1 MNRASIS
8 APDLDMTVLRSWIG
22 RTEIARD
29 IATERLIAGLLATF
43 ESVRHFPSC
52 AAQAPLTLHWCLAA
66 PIAPMS
72 DLGPDGHPARGG
84 FLPPIPLP
92 RRMWAGGELEILDRI
107 VAGDAIERSSRI
119 ASIDLKQGRSGALC
133 FVGVDH
139 VIATPRG
146 VAMRERQN
154 LVYRAADAQPLAQPP
169 KTPAPLAEHSLKL
182 HADPVLLFR
191 YSALTFNGHRI
202 HYDRPYATGE
212 EHYPGLIVHG
222 PLQAALLVEFS
233 AELAEGKPPHRFSF
247 RGIHPLFDGADFFL
261 KARRGEEGLTLW
273 VENQDGDVTMEAKAS
288 W

>member
-1 MNRASIS
+1 MMA
-8 APDLDMTVLRSWIG
+8 LQSWIG

-29 IATERLIAGLLATF
+29 LTTERLIAALLATF
-43 ESVRHFPSC
+43 ESQMNFPSSG
-52 AAQAPLTLHWCLAA
+52 AQAPLTLHWCLA
-66 PIAPMS
+66 PTIAAMS

-119 ASIDLKQGRSGALC
+119 AAIDLKQGRSGALC

-146 VAMRERQN
+146 IAVRERQN
-154 LVYRAADAQPLAQPP
+154 LVYRPAEAQPVATPP
-169 KTPAPLAEHSLKL
+169 RAPAPAAERSLKL

-202 HYDRPYATGE
+202 HYDRPYAMGE
-212 EHYPGLIVHG
+212 EQYPGLVVHG
-222 PLQAALLVEFS
+222 PLQAALLVEFA
-233 AELAEGKPPHRFSF
+233 AEQAKGKPPRRFSF
-247 RGIHPLFDGADFFL
+247 RGLRPLFDGADFFL
-261 KARRGEEGLTLW
+261 KALPGKEDLALW
-273 VENQDGDVTMEAKAS
+273 VENDRGDVTMEAKAS